1 MRNQTFKDPAMD
13 KSLTNTERFIQ
24 IVRQQ
29 LHKTKTISRVNY
41 LMDIHASHS
50 EMKLLSLLYQVNTPI
65 DSNVTFCLRQS

>member
-1 MRNQTFKDPAMD
+1 MD

-50 EMKLLSLLYQVNTPI
+50 EMKLYQVNTPI